1 MTTIKASTKKGLS
14 MLDRANYN
22 EGFKLWDVYGT
33 VSQAKQNAWEYC
45 YSLFCKENGSTNFR
59 IISHNTFSF
68 SVAWD
73 IIDSETGEFLGV
85 RIETAQ
91 NSYFVDYNS

>member
-1 MTTIKASTKKGLS
+1 MTTIKASTKKGMA
-14 MLDRANYN
+14 MLERASYN

-45 YSLFCKENGSTNFR
+45 LSLCNRENGTNFR

-68 SVAWD
+68 SIAWD
-73 IIDSETGEFLGV
+73 VADGV

-91 NSYFVDYNS
+91 NSYFVQYN

>member
-1 MTTIKASTKKGLS
+1 MTTIKASTKKGAD
-14 MLDRANYN
+14 MLNRANYN
-22 EGFKLWDVYGT
+22 EGFRLWDVYGT
-33 VSQAKQNAWEYC
+33 VSQAKQNAWDYC
-45 YSLFCKENGSTNFR
+45 YNLCNRENGTNFR

-73 IIDSETGEFLGV
+73 VPEGV

-91 NSYFVDYNS
+91 NSYFVQYV